1 MTTPLANGDPSAKD
15 PMTEPGHAWRVYL
28 RPAVWRMLLL
38 GFSAG
43 LPFMLVFST
52 LTAWLR
58 TEEISRTAIG
68 FFAWIGVTYSIKVL
82 WAPVI
87 DRVALPLLTGW
98 LGQRRSWMLLAQ
110 ATIMAGLIG
119 MSFTDPVTQL
129 TQLALLAVLVAF
141 ASATQD
147 ITIDAFRIEADEL
160 RYQAA
165 MAGTYVLGY
174 RLALLS
180 TGAGALFI
188 ADQMGF
194 AGAYWVMAGLV
205 SVGMIAVFISK
216 EPTSTD
222 RLDIEQ
228 DPLVIAYRQRT
239 QRMGLMADMGAWITG
254 AIVAPFI
261 DFWRR
266 LGWMAIPVLA
276 LVGLYKVSDISM
288 AAMANPLYI
297 DLGYTLSEIGAISG
311 LFGVAM
317 TIGGGLFGGVMV
329 ARFGLM
335 PMLVAGAIGV
345 GVTNLLFA
353 WLALQDPKLWALMIT
368 ITADNF
374 FVGFSATVFIA
385 WLSGLVSRRYT
396 ATQYALLSSFMTL
409 PGKILG
415 GPSGF
420 IVDQSGYVFFFV
432 YASALGIPAMALA
445 IYLMRRPAHLS
456 SP

>member
-1 MTTPLANGDPSAKD
+1 MPSSAD
-15 PMTEPGHAWRVYL
+15 HSPHSEPNPNIVRGWSVYL

-43 LPFMLVFST
+43 LPYMLVFST

-58 TEEISRTAIG
+58 TEEVSRTAIG
-68 FFAWIGVTYSIKVL
+68 FFAWVGVTYSIKVL
-82 WAPVI
+82 WAPVV
-87 DRVALPLLTGW
+87 DRVALPVLTHY

-110 ATIMAGLIG
+110 VVIGLGLAAMAW
-119 MSFTDPVTQL
+119 TDPTQQL

-147 ITIDAFRIEADEL
+147 ITIDAFRIESDEL

-174 RLALLS
+174 RLALLA
-180 TGAGALFI
+180 TGAGALFL
-188 ADQMGF
+188 ADILGW
-194 AGAYWVMAGLV
+194 ASAYLIMAALV
-205 SVGMIAVFISK
+205 SVGLIAVAISK
-216 EPTSTD
+216 EPTFTD

-228 DPLVIAYRQRT
+228 DPLVIAYRSRT
-239 QRMGLMADMGAWITG
+239 PLTGFAADMGAWLTG
-254 AIVAPFI
+254 AVVAPFL

-266 LGWMAIPVLA
+266 LGWMVVPVLA

-317 TIGGGLFGGVMV
+317 TILGGLLGGVMV

-335 PMLVAGAIGV
+335 PMLVVGAIGV
-345 GVTNLLFA
+345 AVTNLMFA
-353 WLALQDPKLWALMIT
+353 WLATQSPQLWALATT
-368 ITADNF
+368 ITADNV

-385 WLSGLVSRRYT
+385 WLSGLVSQRYT

-409 PGKILG
+409 PGKFLG
-415 GPSGF
+415 GPSGW
-420 IVDQSGYVFFFV
+420 IVDQAGYVFFFV
-432 YASALGIPAMALA
+432 YASALGIPAMVLA
-445 IYLMRRPAHLS
+445 IYLMQRPTHLQRES
-456 SP
+456 

>member
-1 MTTPLANGDPSAKD
+1 LDEKTHLGI
-15 PMTEPGHAWRVYL
+15 RVYL
-28 RPAVWRMLLL
+28 RPAVWRMLLF

-58 TEEISRTAIG
+58 TEEVSRTAIG

-82 WAPVI
+82 WAPVV
-87 DRVALPLLTGW
+87 DRVPLPGITRR

-110 ATIMAGLIG
+110 ASIMIGLLL
-119 MSFTDPVTQL
+119 MSVTNPLTDL

-147 ITIDAFRIEADEL
+147 ITIDAFRIESDKL
-160 RYQAA
+160 QYQAA

-174 RLALLS
+174 RLALLT
-180 TGAGALFI
+180 TGAGALFL
-188 ADQMGF
+188 ADHLGWGSTYLM
-194 AGAYWVMAGLV
+194 MALLV
-205 SVGMIAVFISK
+205 GVGMVAVLISK
-216 EPTSTD
+216 EPTSAE
-222 RLDIEQ
+222 RLDIEL
-228 DPLVIAYRQRT
+228 DPLVMAYRART
-239 QRMGLMADMGAWITG
+239 KARGFVADMGAWITG

-266 LGWMAIPVLA
+266 LGLMALPVLA

-297 DLGYTLSEIGAISG
+297 DLGFSLSEIGAVSG

-335 PMLVAGAIGV
+335 AMLLVGAVGV
-345 GVTNLLFA
+345 GATNLLFA
-353 WLALQDPKLWALMIT
+353 WLAVQGPELWALVLT

-385 WLSGLVSRRYT
+385 WLSGLVSARYT

-409 PGKILG
+409 PGKLLG

-432 YASALGIPAMALA
+432 YASALGIPAIALSL
-445 IYLMRRPAHLS
+445 YLLRQPEHLRAR
-456 SP
+456 

>member
-1 MTTPLANGDPSAKD
+1 
-15 PMTEPGHAWRVYL
+15 
-28 RPAVWRMLLL
+28 MLLL

-58 TEEISRTAIG
+58 TEEVSRTAIG
-68 FFAWIGVTYSIKVL
+68 FFAWVGVTYSIKIL

-87 DRVALPLLTGW
+87 DRLSLGPLSRW

-110 ATIMAGLIG
+110 VCIMVGLVG
-119 MSFTDPVTQL
+119 MAFTDPNQDL
-129 TQLALLAVLVAF
+129 SRLALLAVLVAF

-147 ITIDAFRIEADEL
+147 ITIDAFRIESDAVA
-160 RYQAA
+160 YQAA
-165 MAGTYVLGY
+165 LAGTYVLGY
-174 RLALLS
+174 RLALLA
-180 TGAGALFI
+180 TGAGALFL
-188 ADQMGF
+188 ADHFGF
-194 AGAYWVMAGLV
+194 AGAYLIMAALV
-205 SVGMIAVFISK
+205 SVGLLATLISQ
-216 EPTSTD
+216 EPTSAE

-228 DPLVIAYRQRT
+228 DPLVMAYRARVGRQ
-239 QRMGLMADMGAWITG
+239 GWGVEMGAWITG
-254 AIVAPFI
+254 AIVAPLT
-261 DFWRR
+261 DFARR
-266 LGWMAIPVLA
+266 LGWLTLPVLA

-297 DLGYTLSEIGAISG
+297 DLGFSLSQIGAISG

-317 TIGGGLFGGVMV
+317 TILGGLFGGVVV

-335 PMLVAGAIGV
+335 RMLIAGAIGV
-345 GVTNLLFA
+345 CITNLMFA
-353 WLALQDPKLWALMIT
+353 WLATQGPQMWALALT

-385 WLSGLVSRRYT
+385 WLSSLVSLRYT

-409 PGKILG
+409 PGKVLG
-415 GPSGF
+415 GPSGY

-432 YASALGIPAMALA
+432 YASALGIPAVVLS
-445 IYLMRRPAHLS
+445 IYLMRHHLPLAS
-456 SP
+456 VEKS

>member
-1 MTTPLANGDPSAKD
+1 
-15 PMTEPGHAWRVYL
+15 
-28 RPAVWRMLLL
+28 
-38 GFSAG
+38 
-43 LPFMLVFST
+43 MLVFST

-58 TEEISRTAIG
+58 TEEVSRTAIG
-68 FFAWIGVTYSIKVL
+68 FFAWVGVTYSIKVL
-82 WAPVI
+82 WAPVV
-87 DRVALPLLTGW
+87 DRVALPVLTRW
-98 LGQRRSWMLLAQ
+98 LGQRRSWMILAQ
-110 ATIMAGLIG
+110 VVIGLGLTLMAW
-119 MSFTDPVTQL
+119 TDPTTQL

-147 ITIDAFRIEADEL
+147 ISIDAFRIESDEL
-160 RYQAA
+160 CYQAA

-174 RLALLS
+174 RMALLA
-180 TGAGALFI
+180 TGAGALFL
-188 ADQMGF
+188 ADT
-194 AGAYWVMAGLV
+194 AGWTSAYLIMALLV
-205 SVGMIAVFISK
+205 SVGMVAVAISK
-216 EPTSTD
+216 EPTFTD

-228 DPLVIAYRQRT
+228 DPLVIAYRLRT
-239 QRMGLMADMGAWITG
+239 PMKGFGADMGAWLTG
-254 AIVAPFI
+254 AVVAPFT

-266 LGWMAIPVLA
+266 LGWMSLPVLA

-317 TIGGGLFGGVMV
+317 TIIGGLLGGVMV

-335 PMLVAGAIGV
+335 PMLVVGAVGV
-345 GVTNLLFA
+345 AVTNLMFA
-353 WLALQDPKLWALMIT
+353 WLATQSPQLWALATT
-368 ITADNF
+368 ITADNI

-385 WLSGLVSRRYT
+385 WLSGLVSQRYT

-409 PGKILG
+409 PGKLLG

-432 YASALGIPAMALA
+432 YASALGIPAMVLA
-445 IYLMRRPAHLS
+445 VYLMRRPTHLK
-456 SP
+456 PDAQ

>member
-1 MTTPLANGDPSAKD
+1 MPSSAEHPTESDSDPNITRGWS
-15 PMTEPGHAWRVYL
+15 VYL
-28 RPAVWRMLLL
+28 RPSVWRMLLL
-38 GFSAG
+38 GFSSG
-43 LPFMLVFST
+43 LPYMLVFST

-58 TEEISRTAIG
+58 TEEVSRTAIG
-68 FFAWIGVTYSIKVL
+68 FFAWVGVTYSIKVL
-82 WAPVI
+82 WAPVV
-87 DRVALPLLTGW
+87 DRVALPVLTRW
-98 LGQRRSWMLLAQ
+98 LGQRRSWMILAQ
-110 ATIMAGLIG
+110 VVIGLGLTLMAW
-119 MSFTDPVTQL
+119 TDPTTQL

-147 ITIDAFRIEADEL
+147 ISIDAFRIESDEL
-160 RYQAA
+160 CYQAA

-174 RLALLS
+174 RMALLA
-180 TGAGALFI
+180 TGAGALFL
-188 ADQMGF
+188 ADT
-194 AGAYWVMAGLV
+194 AGWTSAYLIMALLV
-205 SVGMIAVFISK
+205 SVGMVAVAIAK
-216 EPTSTD
+216 EPTFTD

-228 DPLVIAYRQRT
+228 DPLVIAYRLRT
-239 QRMGLMADMGAWITG
+239 PMKGFGADMGAWLTG
-254 AIVAPFI
+254 AVVAPFT

-266 LGWMAIPVLA
+266 LGWMSLPILA

-317 TIGGGLFGGVMV
+317 TITGGLLGGVMV

-335 PMLVAGAIGV
+335 PMLVVGAVGV
-345 GVTNLLFA
+345 AVTNLMFA
-353 WLALQDPKLWALMIT
+353 WLATQSPQLWALATT
-368 ITADNF
+368 ITADNI

-385 WLSGLVSRRYT
+385 WLSGLVSQRYT

-409 PGKILG
+409 PGKFLG

-432 YASALGIPAMALA
+432 YASALGIPAMVLA
-445 IYLMRRPAHLS
+445 IYLMRRPSHLELGTR
-456 SP
+456 

>member
-1 MTTPLANGDPSAKD
+1 MTTPLGKSNHAEED
-15 PMTEPGHAWRVYL
+15 PMTEPSLGWRVYT
-28 RPAVWRMLLL
+28 RPSVWRMLLL

-58 TEEISRTAIG
+58 TEDVSRTAIG

-87 DRVALPLLTGW
+87 DRIALPLLTRW

-110 ATIMAGLIG
+110 VTIMFGLVG
-119 MSFTDPVTQL
+119 MSMTDPVTDL
-129 TQLALLAVLVAF
+129 ARLALLAVVVAF

-165 MAGTYVLGY
+165 LAGTYVLGY
-174 RLALLS
+174 RLALLC
-180 TGAGALFI
+180 TGAGALFL
-188 ADQMGF
+188 ADHIGWM
-194 AGAYWVMAGLV
+194 GAYWVMALLV
-205 SVGMIAVFISK
+205 SVGMLAVFISK
-216 EPTSTD
+216 EPTSSD

-228 DPLVIAYRQRT
+228 DPLVKAYRQRT
-239 QRMGLMADMGAWITG
+239 SHSGFVADMGAWITG

-266 LGWMAIPVLA
+266 LGWMALPVLA

-297 DLGYTLSEIGAISG
+297 DLGYTLSQIGAISG

-335 PMLVAGAIGV
+335 PMLVAGAVGV

-353 WLALQDPKLWALMIT
+353 WLALQEPKLWALVIT

-385 WLSGLVSRRYT
+385 WMSGLVSRRYT

-409 PGKILG
+409 PGKLLG
-415 GPSGF
+415 GPSGL

-432 YASALGIPAMALA
+432 YASALGIPAIALA
-445 IYLMRRPAHLS
+445 IYLMRRPAHLTQ
-456 SP
+456 P